1 MAKSTSPSVGQII
14 KRIHANEIA
23 PAYSLFGNES
33 FLQDFFIQELSNSFL
48 KGSEV
53 KKHISLDD
61 DKQEYLLAELSS
73 VSLFSE
79 RQLLVVRQIKKLS
92 QNGRKELVEYLENP
106 NRDICLVLISEEY
119 DDRNALQK
127 KLKESTLFLDVR
139 VPFPSKMKEWVN
151 FIIKSKKYN
160 VNPSVIANMIDSYGD
175 SIAHVI
181 NEIEKLVLMIGIEN
195 ELNDEVLSSH
205 LSIQREFHLW
215 QFQDAI
221 GGKNVDYSITIINS
235 LIENGTKIP
244 QIAISLTNLFQQ
256 MLWFHMGNTHQS
268 GYTGLNKIITNNLSK
283 YCRLYTQQE
292 VEDALLALRKI
303 DMLTKSTSIS
313 DIALVESLIIQMCK
327 GEYV

>member
-1 MAKSTSPSVGQII
+1 MAKSTPSVGQII

-33 FLQDFFIQELSNSFL
+33 FLQDFFIEELSKSFL
-48 KGSEV
+48 NGNEV

-61 DKQEYLLAELSS
+61 DRQEYLLSELSS

-92 QNGRKELVEYLENP
+92 QNGRKELLEYLENP
-106 NRDICLVLISEEY
+106 NRDICLVLISEDY

-127 KLKESTLFLDVR
+127 KLKENTLFLDVR

-151 FIIKSKKYN
+151 FIIKNKKYN
-160 VNPSVIANMIDSYGD
+160 VNPSVIENMIDSYGD

-181 NEIEKLVLMIGIEN
+181 NEIEKMVLMIGIEN
-195 ELNDEVLSSH
+195 ELNDQVLSSH

-221 GGKNVDYSITIINS
+221 GGKNADYSITIINS

-283 YCRLYTQQE
+283 YCRLYSQQE

-303 DMLTKSTSIS
+303 DLLTKSTSIS
-313 DIALVESLIIQMCK
+313 DIALVEPLIIQMCK